1 MHASLEH
8 ASIVSESGS
17 AAGRM
22 AGVRPSDTFR
32 DDLIGEIRHLRAF
45 AISLSGSVSV
55 GDDLMQE
62 TLLRAWS
69 KSEQFRVGTNLRA
82 WLLTISRNIFY
93 SSFRKRAREVQDED
107 GVYAGRLAVPGGQEG
122 HIDLQ
127 DFRRA
132 LAKLPTHQ
140 REVLILVGASGHT
153 YEETAAICQVEIGTV
168 KSRMNR
174 ARLTMMKLL
183 DL

>member
-8 ASIVSESGS
+8 ASMVSESGS

-22 AGVRPSDTFR
+22 AGIRPSDTFR

-45 AISLSGSVSV
+45 AISLSGSVSA
-55 GDDLMQE
+55 GDDLVQE

-69 KSEQFRVGTNLRA
+69 KSDEFRVGTNLTA
-82 WLLTISRNIFY
+82 WLLTILRNVFY
-93 SSFRKRAREVQDED
+93 SNFRKRAHEVQDSD
-107 GVYAGRLAVPGGQEG
+107 GVYANRLEVSGGQEG

-132 LAKLPTHQ
+132 LAKLPSHQ
-140 REVLILVGASGHT
+140 REVVLLVGASGNT
-153 YEETAAICQVEIGTV
+153 YEEAAAICQVEIGTV
-168 KSRMNR
+168 KSRLNR
-174 ARLTMMKLL
+174 ARLKLIQLL